1 MIVMVEDFVSK
12 FLNDVVSC
20 QEFDNV
26 DAKIRQQIH
35 HLLVVIG
42 LLTRNPEK
50 CQFIIDEQAKVKVN
64 LLCDFGLWTQA
75 CHFFKIILLE

>member
-1 MIVMVEDFVSK
+1 MVVTVADFVSK

-20 QEFDNV
+20 QDFDNV

-35 HLLVVIG
+35 HLLVVTD

-50 CQFIIDEQAKVKVN
+50 YQFIIDEQAKVKVS
-64 LLCDFGLWTQA
+64 LPPM
-75 CHFFKIILLE
+75 